1 MPIVQAQTSLILE
14 GKYLHFYS
22 TSELEISKM
31 KTKHDMI
38 QVKKISPI
46 IPVLQRIILFQKW
59 EITSITH
66 DANSNIFITSYHL
79 DRRWRYW
86 MIWIRIYGRSF
97 LAIGPSGLVTI
108 LLDQPCQFRHGG
120 GWSKRIVVAFS
131 SESDS
136 NTFTNEETQY
146 HISYYS
152 FSLTMAWI
160 ASLITH
166 EYPWRNNLQS
176 ILVVWVYVHY
186 FLLLAVC

>member
-1 MPIVQAQTSLILE
+1 
-14 GKYLHFYS
+14 
-22 TSELEISKM
+22 
-31 KTKHDMI
+31 
-38 QVKKISPI
+38 
-46 IPVLQRIILFQKW
+46 
-59 EITSITH
+59 
-66 DANSNIFITSYHL
+66 
-79 DRRWRYW
+79 

-108 LLDQPCQFRHGG
+108 LLDQPCQFRG

-176 ILVVWVYVHY
+176 ILVVWDVCSLFSASGCLLIPLRLQEMATLKKGDQLKMWEFIRIWELRSVQRKANFFILWLTDIF
-186 FLLLAVC
+186 FLICEDDLIARVALTTMTL